1 MQLKNELLLIN
12 LHKINYVKDH
22 ENFLFGLVYTTDH
35 QAIPSISV
43 LGKKCLVHVTTKW
56 VFCSDNDMER
66 VELLI

>member
-22 ENFLFGLVYTTDH
+22 ENFLFGIVYTTDH

-43 LGKKCLVHVTTKW
+43 LGKKCLVHVTTK
-56 VFCSDNDMER
+56 
-66 VELLI
+66 